1 MPYAIDMHIHTT
13 AGSADSNL
21 RPPILRER
29 AVALGLHG
37 VQITEHFRVWNEF
50 EAGEFTVGH
59 DLLAFRGMEWNT
71 ELGHILVLGIDAY
84 RPDIRSAAE
93 LRRYVLDRGGFMIA
107 AHPFRHA
114 YDPIAALWKAHKQSD
129 VSIEAAARHPV
140 FELVDAVEVLNGA
153 STDKE
158 NDLAACVA
166 VKLGLPGVGG
176 SDAHYAEDVGRA
188 VTLFEE
194 PIQTEGELIDALRGG
209 RFRPARGPAFL
220 HPI

>member
-21 RPPILRER
+21 RPAVLRQR
-29 AVALGLHG
+29 ATMLGLHG
-37 VQITEHFRVWNEF
+37 VQITEHFRVWNQF
-50 EAGEFTVGH
+50 EADEFVAGV

-71 ELGHILVLGIDAY
+71 ELGHILVLGIDTY
-84 RPDIRSAAE
+84 RPEIRSAAE
-93 LRRYVLDRGGFMIA
+93 LRRYVVDRGGFMIA

-114 YDPIAALWKAHKQSD
+114 FDPIAALWKAHKQSD
-129 VSIEAAARHPV
+129 VSVEAAARHPV
-140 FELVDAVEVLNGA
+140 FEFVDAVEVLNGA

-166 VKLGLPGVGG
+166 AKLGLPGVGG

-188 VTLFEE
+188 VTRFAE
-194 PIQTEGELIDALRGG
+194 PISSEGELIDVLRSGG
-209 RFRPARGPAFL
+209 FRAARGPAFL
-220 HPI
+220 EPI